1 VYVDDIILVTS
12 SVSVLQNALKIC
24 QRELEYLDMAI
35 NTKKTCCLRIGPRA
49 NISCTP
55 IQTLSGI
62 SLQWFD
68 EIRYLGVHIIQSS
81 RFKISLDRPKRSF
94 YRVANSIFGRVG
106 RVASEEV
113 TIQLFS
119 SKCVPILLYGLE
131 ACVLNK
137 HQIASLDFVINRFFM
152 KLFKTNNIE
161 IVKACQEFFGF
172 QLPSVQIAKRITKF
186 EIQFQERSRLI
197 KL

>member
-1 VYVDDIILVTS
+1 VYADDIILVTS

-49 NISCTP
+49 NRPISCTP

-81 RFKISLDRPKRSF
+81 RFKISLDKPKRSF

-119 SKCVPILLYGLE
+119 SKCVPILLWPG
-131 ACVLNK
+131 
-137 HQIASLDFVINRFFM
+137 SLC
-152 KLFKTNNIE
+152 
-161 IVKACQEFFGF
+161 A
-172 QLPSVQIAKRITKF
+172 
-186 EIQFQERSRLI
+186 
-197 KL
+197 

>member
-1 VYVDDIILVTS
+1 
-12 SVSVLQNALKIC
+12 
-24 QRELEYLDMAI
+24 M
-35 NTKKTCCLRIGPRA
+35 
-49 NISCTP
+49 
-55 IQTLSGI
+55 
-62 SLQWFD
+62 
-68 EIRYLGVHIIQSS
+68 
-81 RFKISLDRPKRSF
+81 PKSSF

-137 HQIASLDFVINRFFM
+137 HQIDFVINRFFM

-161 IVKACQEFFGF
+161 IVEACQEFFGF
-172 QLPSVQIAKRITKF
+172 QLPSVQIAQLTTNFK
-186 EIQFQERSRLI
+186 IQFQDRSRLI